1 MYVVSRKLF
10 LKQVPLH
17 TPEWEILLS
26 LKKNYACF
34 YWKILLDVCSDR
46 SLVLG
51 KMAKNSNR
59 VSIYYQWDFVLLTGS
74 CLTHGFDGRK
84 EFLHI
89 LE

>member
-10 LKQVPLH
+10 LKQVPLY

-46 SLVLG
+46 PLVLG
-51 KMAKNSNR
+51 KMAKNSNSLNILP
-59 VSIYYQWDFVLLTGS
+59 VGLCSVDWVL
-74 CLTHGFDGRK
+74 FDTW
-84 EFLHI
+84 I
-89 LE
+89 